1 MEAILGIHAGIR
13 VFPGATTEKDLPFSL
28 RNQMKRIQ
36 LAFFWSILMTKEAI
50 RLVSDV
56 DVANFAL
63 SPDGENL
70 AYISDDNMLSI
81 LNTRTKAKEDVY
93 AIQ

>member
-1 MEAILGIHAGIR
+1 MLAYACFLERRRKKICFFIEESDEEHSTGIFL
-13 VFPGATTEKDLPFSL
+13 VDT
-28 RNQMKRIQ
+28 
-36 LAFFWSILMTKEAI
+36 MTKEAI

-81 LNTRTKAKEDVY
+81 LNIRTKAKEDVY